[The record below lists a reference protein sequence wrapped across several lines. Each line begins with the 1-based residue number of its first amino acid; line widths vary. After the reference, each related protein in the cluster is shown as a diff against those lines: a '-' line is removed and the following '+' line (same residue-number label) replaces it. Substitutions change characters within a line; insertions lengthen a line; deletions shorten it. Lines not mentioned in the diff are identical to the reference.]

1 MLTKDSK
8 MPFSKANLHLV
19 IVIATAVLIVLSGC
33 SDERSEADN
42 SLNYLVYYA
51 NSYLVDSDERCAY
64 QGFAKAVS
72 RRSPVYKG
80 IAELL
85 VEELIA
91 GPGPQE
97 KDVGPVLPADTRLL
111 ELKVVDGTAYID
123 LSKEAYGGTLA
134 DELPGSVFIDALVLT
149 ITQFPAIV
157 KTQVSVE
164 GMPWTDGNFTW
175 DRPIGQYEV
184 LPNS

>member
-8 MPFSKANLHLV
+8 MSFSKANLHFV
-19 IVIATAVLIVLSGC
+19 IVIATAVLLVLSGC
-33 SDERSEADN
+33 SAERSEADE
-42 SLNYLVYYA
+42 SLNYLVYFA
-51 NSYLVDSDERCAY
+51 NNYLVDSNERCPY

-72 RRSPVYKG
+72 RNSPIPKDV
-80 IAELL
+80 AELL
-85 VEELIA
+85 IEELIV
-91 GPGPQE
+91 GPAPQE
-97 KDVGPVLPADTRLL
+97 KDVGPVLSADTRLL

-123 LSKEAYGGTLA
+123 LSREAYGGTLA

-157 KTQVSVE
+157 KIQVFVE
-164 GMPWTDGNFTW
+164 GTPWTDGNFTW